1 MDNATFKGIKNDAER
16 SVLVLWML
24 IVLISTFIGDG
35 IILLA
40 TCKYKVLNLHKVL
53 VAIIQH
59 MAVCDLL
66 QSVFRVFPVLL
77 ATVANKWILGETL
90 CHVQDNSMLMLAGFG
105 TLLTCALT
113 SVKLVHLKYPL
124 IARTWSKNIGHI
136 ICVILWVFV
145 TVSYAPI
152 FIGKIFYVRSTVYFS
167 FESYECSYQH
177 QSALAPSW
185 YKVYFPI
192 SISAFHF
199 LSYTILVVTSILI
212 LLCANKVRSRT
223 GGRVGLEGTITVL
236 LTVAIQFLSYLPLT
250 LVFVSWMSMGV
261 QHSGKM
267 WRAATFAVYLN
278 IMSNFYIFCITMR
291 SFRKFLRD
299 RIFSVLHFLRQTVQN
314 KVHPI

>member
-1 MDNATFKGIKNDAER
+1 MDNATFIGIKNDAER
-16 SVLVLWML
+16 SILVLWIL
-24 IVLISTFIGDG
+24 IVLVSTFIGDS
-35 IILLA
+35 IILVA

-66 QSVFRVFPVLL
+66 QSIFRVFPVLM
-77 ATVANKWILGETL
+77 ATIANKWILGETL
-90 CHVQDNSMLMLAGFG
+90 CHVQDNSMLILAGFT

-113 SVKLVHLKYPL
+113 TVKLVHLKYPL
-124 IARTWSKNIGHI
+124 IARTWSKNIGHA
-136 ICVILWVFV
+136 ICVVLWVFV

-152 FIGKIFYVRSTVYFS
+152 FVGKIFYVRNTVYFS

-177 QSALAPSW
+177 QSKIAPSW

-192 SISAFHF
+192 SISIFHF

-212 LLCANKVRSRT
+212 LLLANKVRSRM
-223 GGRVGLEGTITVL
+223 GGRVRLEGTITVL

-250 LVFVSWMSMGV
+250 LVFVSWMSIGV

-267 WRAATFAVYLN
+267 WRAVTFAVYLN
-278 IMSNFYIFCITMR
+278 IMANFYIYCITMR
-291 SFRKFLRD
+291 SFREFLRD
-299 RIFSVLHFLRQTVQN
+299 RIFRVLHFLRQSIQN
-314 KVHPI
+314 KVHPV